1 LFKSKW
7 LETAVG
13 KIIYIPCRF
22 LIDLPNYYSYKLI
35 YIEEDLADLEST
47 KKSIL
52 SKKISQNTL
61 SIRDLSEFQKDK
73 QVIELWI
80 ESQPTLPTLFI
91 NLKELLVS
99 PNDISAL
106 LSDFLNMNIS
116 LKFKQ

>member
-1 LFKSKW
+1 
-7 LETAVG
+7 
-13 KIIYIPCRF
+13 
-22 LIDLPNYYSYKLI
+22 LI

-52 SKKISQNTL
+52 SKKMSENTL

>member
-1 LFKSKW
+1 M
-7 LETAVG
+7 
-13 KIIYIPCRF
+13 
-22 LIDLPNYYSYKLI
+22 
-35 YIEEDLADLEST
+35 
-47 KKSIL
+47 
-52 SKKISQNTL
+52 SQNTL

-80 ESQPTLPTLFI
+80 ESQPTLPTLII

-116 LKFKQ
+116 LKIKQ

>member
-1 LFKSKW
+1 
-7 LETAVG
+7 
-13 KIIYIPCRF
+13 
-22 LIDLPNYYSYKLI
+22 LI

-52 SKKISQNTL
+52 SKKMSQNTL

-80 ESQPTLPTLFI
+80 ESQPTLPTLII

>member
-1 LFKSKW
+1 
-7 LETAVG
+7 
-13 KIIYIPCRF
+13 
-22 LIDLPNYYSYKLI
+22 LI

-47 KKSIL
+47 KKSFL
-52 SKKISQNTL
+52 SKKMSENTL

-80 ESQPTLPTLFI
+80 ESQPTLPTLII

-116 LKFKQ
+116 LKINQ